1 MSSANT
7 SLKSNFGKR
16 GWFLVIFFGIMLFL
30 NSSYTADGMNIIIP
44 TLAGKNG
51 WDPNLM
57 LTFNGVG
64 GYISIAGAFALSAC
78 VTKWGAKA
86 VTIVSLIIVAL
97 SMALIGFVPDFWAW
111 VLGIILI
118 NVFCNGFSFCA
129 GSALIASWMPTK
141 KGLAMGWSTMGNNLA
156 SAIFI
161 PLFTLCLRGGVAAPF
176 IVNILFCILMLVL
189 CIAFIKNNPEECG
202 LAPDNEPADAE
213 KLKKSQRIM
222 AAYKSPWTTKK
233 LLTDREIWLCG
244 IGYGLL
250 FMATVGMV
258 CQFVVYIP
266 SLPYGF
272 TTNGA
277 VTMLSIA
284 AVVGIVAS
292 YFWGV
297 IDQKWGTKVASM
309 LLALW
314 FVASILLLIL
324 PSKVCVWIGVFMF
337 GCSLGGN
344 TNFSTSMCASLFG
357 RYDFNRAFN
366 VVFPITCIFRA
377 TAAVIMGAL
386 LTASGG
392 NYRVPYIIFIAGA
405 LVAFFLFMG
414 IRYRPKESGV
424 LPVEAEA

>member
-1 MSSANT
+1 MENT

-57 LTFNGVG
+57 LSMNGVG
-64 GYISIAGAFALSAC
+64 GYISIIGAFVLAAC
-78 VTKWGAKA
+78 VTKFGAKA
-86 VTIVSLIIVAL
+86 VTIVSLIIVAASL
-97 SMALIGFVPDFWAW
+97 AIIAFVPAFWGW
-111 VLGIILI
+111 IIGIILI

-129 GSALIASWMPTK
+129 GSALVANWFPTK
-141 KGLAMGWSTMGNNLA
+141 KGLVMGWSTMGNNLA

-161 PLFTLCLRGGVAAPF
+161 PIFSLCLGGGTAMPF
-176 IVNILFCILMLVL
+176 IVNILFCVLMLIL
-189 CIAFIKNNPEECG
+189 CIAFIRNNPEEYG
-202 LAPDNEPADAE
+202 LAPDNEPANKE
-213 KLKKSQRIM
+213 KLDKMQKLL

-233 LLTDREIWLCG
+233 LLSDREIWLCG
-244 IGYGLL
+244 LGYGLL

-272 TTNGA
+272 TTESATG
-277 VTMLSIA
+277 MLSIA

-292 YFWGV
+292 YLWGIV
-297 IDQKWGTKVASM
+297 DQKWGTKVASM

-314 FVASILLLIL
+314 FAAAILLLIL
-324 PSKVCVWIGVFMF
+324 PSKVCVWIGVIML
-337 GCSLGGN
+337 GCALGGN

-357 RYDFNRAFN
+357 RFDFARAFN
-366 VVFPITCIFRA
+366 VVFPLTCIFRA

-386 LTASGG
+386 LGACGG
-392 NYRVPYIIFIAGA
+392 NFKVPYIVFIVGS
-405 LVAFFLFMG
+405 LIAFFLFMG
-414 IRYRPKESGV
+414 IRYRPKATGDV
-424 LPVEAEA
+424 PKDI